1 MTVVSDNQQPTY
13 NREQTRESD
22 RTLYLRTG
30 LDTTREIR

>member
-22 RTLYLRTG
+22 RTLYGPDSTLRE
-30 LDTTREIR
+30 R